1 MINCYGEKHLR
12 NDLFRRIVFKVLR
25 QNSSVVGL
33 FTDFLTRGL
42 SFVKNC

>member
-1 MINCYGEKHLR
+1 MEKKHIR
-12 NDLFRRIVFKVLR
+12 NDLFRRIFFKVLR

-33 FTDFLTRGL
+33 FTDFLTSRL